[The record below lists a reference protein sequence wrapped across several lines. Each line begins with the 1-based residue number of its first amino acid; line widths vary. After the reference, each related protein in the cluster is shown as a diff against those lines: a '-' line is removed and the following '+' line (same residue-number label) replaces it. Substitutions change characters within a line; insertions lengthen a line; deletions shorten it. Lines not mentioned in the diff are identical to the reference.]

1 MEKKMRGNA
10 TRMTAV
16 LGAGALTTCLATPA
30 LASPGGHGRGQQGAS
45 GNHGSGSHGSGS
57 QGLMSEGSGSQG
69 IGIGRLSGLDLTWD
83 QMTAVH
89 RALVEARSTMQVTAR
104 SAAIAALLSAGTIDA
119 AQAKALAGANG
130 RSAMR
135 ALLASGTVTMAQ
147 VKALKEAMK
156 TAGATDRATAS
167 LAALKALVSE
177 GIISESQLNAI
188 LARLGLMGGASVTLP
203 PVQGQGSA
211 VSRPGRGEGASH
223 GNSGLHGQG
232 ALGDDDDQ
240 GENDDENEDQDEM
253 TSRAA
258 S

>member
-16 LGAGALTTCLATPA
+16 LGAVALMTCLATPA

-45 GNHGSGSHGSGS
+45 GNQGSVS

-89 RALVEARSTMQVTAR
+89 RALVEARSTMQMTAR

-119 AQAKALAGANG
+119 AQAKALAVANG

-135 ALLASGTVTMAQ
+135 ALLASGMVTMAQ
-147 VKALKEAMK
+147 VKALKDAMK
-156 TAGATDRATAS
+156 MAGATDRATAS
-167 LAALKALVSE
+167 LAALKALVTE

-188 LARLGLMGGASVTLP
+188 LARLGLTGAPSASLP
-203 PVQGQGSA
+203 PVQGQGST
-211 VSRPGRGEGASH
+211 VSGLGRDEGASH
-223 GNSGLHGQG
+223 GISGHHGYG

-240 GENDDENEDQDEM
+240 GENDDENDDENEDQDEM
-253 TSRAA
+253 TSRTA